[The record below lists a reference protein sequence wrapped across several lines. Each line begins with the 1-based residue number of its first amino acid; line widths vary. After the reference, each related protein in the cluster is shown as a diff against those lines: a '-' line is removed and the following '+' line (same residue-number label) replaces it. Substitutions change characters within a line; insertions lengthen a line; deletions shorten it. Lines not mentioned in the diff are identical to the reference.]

1 MAGVDLR
8 IARDELDDILKLLSE
23 AEPGG
28 HVLLYGPRGTG
39 KTTTA
44 ARSLDNDQE
53 LFSVTLTAEQSAASL
68 LGHFVPRN
76 GEFVWNAGPMQQA
89 WESGGL
95 LIVNEIDH
103 ASEDVSNLMHAI
115 LDNPEVATISLPAHD
130 ENGATVTI
138 RPGEGFRCIATM
150 NGFPEDLAPAVLDR
164 FSVRI
169 AVWEPS
175 EKMYGALTDDLAEV
189 CRQLYDAV
197 RHSKDGE
204 PQTTYRQMRRFAVLE
219 QLYAGKGMSPNDA
232 TERAAVL
239 VHGNPREAAML
250 IESVR
255 GERFRR
261 TRGERDLPDTET
273 VDCPTRRPFANG
285 WKWDW
290 TPTEN
295 KWLTAN
301 WTEVVEELRASPERG
316 TKDIT
321 SLTSGKDVVKVFE
334 IEPGWFNVTQ
344 QALAPKLIGKSLPAN
359 IAQQLTSSK
368 TELAFAIRE
377 VWRRHDGERVRDG
390 AQQAE
395 VEGQSELFP
404 AVEPSAA

>member
-1 MAGVDLR
+1 
-8 IARDELDDILKLLSE
+8 
-23 AEPGG
+23 
-28 HVLLYGPRGTG
+28 
-39 KTTTA
+39 
-44 ARSLDNDQE
+44 
-53 LFSVTLTAEQSAASL
+53 
-68 LGHFVPRN
+68 
-76 GEFVWNAGPMQQA
+76 MQQA
-89 WESGGL
+89 WEAGGL

-103 ASEDVSNLMHAI
+103 ASEDVSNMLHAI
-115 LDNPEVATISLPAHD
+115 LDNPEVATISLPDHD
-130 ENGATVTI
+130 AAGNPVTI
-138 RPGEGFRCIATM
+138 RPAEGFRCIATM

-175 EKMYGALTDDLAEV
+175 EKMYGALSDDLAEV

-197 RHSKDGE
+197 RNSHDGE

-219 QLYAGKGMSPNDA
+219 ELYAGRGMSQSEA

-261 TRGERDLPDTET
+261 TRGEVDLPDAEAAE
-273 VDCPTRRPFANG
+273 CPARRPFGTN
-285 WKWDW
+285 WRWEW
-290 TPTEN
+290 TPREN
-295 KWLTAN
+295 KWLKEH

-316 TKDIT
+316 SREI
-321 SLTSGKDVVKVFE
+321 SALTSGKDVITV
-334 IEPGWFNVTQ
+334 IEADPAWFNATP
-344 QALAPKLIGKSLPAN
+344 QALQPKVIGKGLPTN
-359 IAQQLTSSK
+359 IVQQLSSAK

-377 VWRRHDGERVRDG
+377 VWRRHDGERVKDG
-390 AQQAE
+390 VRKAE

-404 AVEPSAA
+404 AVEPAVESSAA